1 MHRYC
6 LIGLL
11 CFSQSVLMQSV
22 QAQMYQ
28 WTDPESGTTQLSG
41 KPPAWYRSVE
51 GGPRVFV
58 FNRGKIVDDTGIKIS
73 DEQRISLRTKAF
85 INAEEDR
92 IAAQQKATEAAK
104 LKAAMEN
111 KSEEITEENID
122 VKALPDE
129 SQINL
134 EEVMAMEKPDDDE
147 LMEAEI
153 SEEEESIEKMKAL
166 IEEGV
171 KVSDDKRTEEAKALL
186 QQGVKEYT
194 K

>member
-1 MHRYC
+1 VHRYC

-11 CFSQSVLMQSV
+11 FFSQSILMQSV

-73 DEQRISLRTKAF
+73 DEQRISLRTRAF

-92 IAAQQKATEAAK
+92 LAAQQKATEAAK
-104 LKAAMEN
+104 LKAAIEN
-111 KSEEITEENID
+111 SSQEITEENID
-122 VKALPDE
+122 DKVLLDE
-129 SQINL
+129 PQINL
-134 EEVMAMEKPDDDE
+134 EEVMAMEKPNDEE

-153 SEEEESIEKMKAL
+153 SEEEESIVKMRAL
-166 IEEGV
+166 IEEWV
-171 KVSDDKRTEEAKALL
+171 KVSDDKRTEEARAVL
-186 QQGVKEYT
+186 QQGIDEIR
-194 K
+194 

>member
-1 MHRYC
+1 VHRYC

-134 EEVMAMEKPDDDE
+134 EEVMAMEKPDDEE

-166 IEEGV
+166 IEEWV
-171 KVSDDKRTEEAKALL
+171 KVSDDKRTEEAEALL
-186 QQGVKEYT
+186 QQGVKE
-194 K
+194 

>member
-1 MHRYC
+1 VHRCC

-11 CFSQSVLMQSV
+11 FFSQSILTQSV

-122 VKALPDE
+122 NKALPDE
-129 SQINL
+129 PQINL
-134 EEVMAMEKPDDDE
+134 EEVMAMDKSDDEE

-166 IEEGV
+166 IEEWV
-171 KVSDDKRTEEAKALL
+171 KVSDDKRTEEARAVL
-186 QQGVKEYT
+186 QQGIDEIR
-194 K
+194 

>member
-1 MHRYC
+1 VHRYC

-11 CFSQSVLMQSV
+11 FFSQSVLMQSV

-28 WTDPESGTTQLSG
+28 WADPETGTTQLSG

-73 DEQRISLRTKAF
+73 DEQRISLRTQAF
-85 INAEEDR
+85 INAEKDR

-111 KSEEITEENID
+111 SNQEITGENID
-122 VKALPDE
+122 DEALLDE
-129 SQINL
+129 PQINL
-134 EEVMAMEKPDDDE
+134 EDTVAMENSDDE
-147 LMEAEI
+147 ELMLDEI
-153 SEEEESIEKMKAL
+153 SEEEAMEKLKAL
-166 IEEGV
+166 V
-171 KVSDDKRTEEAKALL
+171 KEWENIRTEDARAVL
-186 QQGVKEYT
+186 QQAVKE
-194 K
+194 

>member
-1 MHRYC
+1 VRRYC
-6 LIGLL
+6 LVGIL
-11 CFSQSVLMQSV
+11 CFSQSVFMQSV

-111 KSEEITEENID
+111 NSEEITGEGIDDKVLAEDSQIDLGEAMVMLDDEELVETENNED
-122 VKALPDE
+122 DE
-129 SQINL
+129 S
-134 EEVMAMEKPDDDE
+134 VEK
-147 LMEAEI
+147 L
-153 SEEEESIEKMKAL
+153 KAL
-166 IEEGV
+166 ILEWENM
-171 KVSDDKRTEEAKALL
+171 RTEEARSLL
-186 QQGVKEYT
+186 KQGIFEK
-194 K
+194 

>member
-1 MHRYC
+1 VHRYC

-11 CFSQSVLMQSV
+11 CFIQSVLTQSV

-122 VKALPDE
+122 VKALLDE
-129 SQINL
+129 PQINL
-134 EEVMAMEKPDDDE
+134 EEVMAMEKLDDE
-147 LMEAEI
+147 ELMGAEI

-166 IEEGV
+166 IEEWV
-171 KVSDDKRTEEAKALL
+171 KVSDDKRTEEAKAVL
-186 QQGVKEYT
+186 QQGIDEIR
-194 K
+194 